1 MTDPNAWQMP
11 TFYTSDKAT
20 KLRRTFPGLHLV
32 DRQNFSQ
39 CYQDMFV
46 LCMLDGKPKGTFVE
60 IGSGHPVIS
69 NNTALLEARYEWT
82 GIGFEIK
89 EHEADLYNEHRKSP
103 VAFGDATTADFDA
116 LFEEVKL
123 GPVFDYLQVDCEP
136 AQVTFDALKKIDLS
150 KYKFAVITFEH
161 DSYNDGNTVRD
172 ASREYL
178 KSFGYKLIADNIS
191 VDDSHPFEDWWC
203 HPDLVPS
210 HCIDDMLCV
219 DGETKKAEDYMLIP
233 LTVMK

>member
-11 TFYTSDKAT
+11 TFYTSDKAS

-46 LCMLDGKPKGTFVE
+46 LCMLDGKPQGTFVE

-69 NNTALLEARYEWT
+69 NNTALLESRYEWT

-103 VAFGDATTADFDA
+103 VALGDATTADFDA

-123 GPVFDYLQVDCEP
+123 GPVFDYLQVDFLNCYYYY
-136 AQVTFDALKKIDLS
+136 F
-150 KYKFAVITFEH
+150 
-161 DSYNDGNTVRD
+161 
-172 ASREYL
+172 
-178 KSFGYKLIADNIS
+178 
-191 VDDSHPFEDWWC
+191 
-203 HPDLVPS
+203 
-210 HCIDDMLCV
+210 
-219 DGETKKAEDYMLIP
+219 
-233 LTVMK
+233 

>member
-1 MTDPNAWQMP
+1 
-11 TFYTSDKAT
+11 
-20 KLRRTFPGLHLV
+20 
-32 DRQNFSQ
+32 
-39 CYQDMFV
+39 
-46 LCMLDGKPKGTFVE
+46 MLDGKPQGTFVE

-69 NNTALLEARYEWT
+69 NNTALLESRYEWT

-103 VAFGDATTADFDA
+103 VALGDATTADFDA

>member
-1 MTDPNAWQMP
+1 MSDPNAWQMP
-11 TFYTSDKAT
+11 TFYTADKARR
-20 KLRRTFPGLHLV
+20 LRRTFPGLELV

-60 IGSGHPVIS
+60 IGAGHPVIS
-69 NNTALLEARYEWT
+69 NNTALLESIFAWT

-89 EHEADLYNEHRKSP
+89 EKEADLYNDHRKAP
-103 VAFGDATTADFDA
+103 VALGDATTADFDE
-116 LFEEVKL
+116 LFKEVKL

-136 AQVTFDALKKIDLS
+136 AQVTFDALKKVDLD

-161 DSYNDGNTVRD
+161 DKYNDGPDIQNQ
-172 ASREYL
+172 SRKYL
-178 KSFGYKLIADNIS
+178 EDRGYVLIADDIS
-191 VDDSHPFEDWWC
+191 VDDQHPFEDWWA

-210 HCIDDMLCV
+210 HTIDAMKCV
-219 DGETKKAEDYMLIP
+219 TGTTKKAEDYMLGKI
-233 LTVMK
+233 